1 LWERISAIHTLR
13 PCLSERKLA
22 SAQLASEDLAGV
34 TIFRTVSIPHRVP
47 KGSASVVVRFIWSGQ
62 INDFFVEF
70 SAFHWHLHFV
80 FATCAIFYFIKWTLY
95 SSHQQIEN
103 WKAQTNFFC
112 LKQKQSWQ
120 LLCLSGNTSSSFSR
134 QLYQLSKTYIDLAFN
149 ANWQDIF

>member
-1 LWERISAIHTLR
+1 
-13 PCLSERKLA
+13 
-22 SAQLASEDLAGV
+22 
-34 TIFRTVSIPHRVP
+34 
-47 KGSASVVVRFIWSGQ
+47 
-62 INDFFVEF
+62 
-70 SAFHWHLHFV
+70 LHFV

-149 ANWQDIF
+149 ANWQDIFLWQVVVHGLPFFLRRNVETNDSVTKNTQHFFRTKIVLNLFPRKINWLPIYKNK